1 MAERRYNPI
10 RRLRIKKTD
19 DLKAIYAKVKR
30 SFTAA
35 DLQQY
40 TVNEEGVPADQ
51 VVAELH
57 ALAKIVPRKRK
68 KK

>member
-1 MAERRYNPI
+1 MAERKYNPI

-19 DLKAIYAKVKR
+19 DLKAIYAKVKHA
-30 SFTAA
+30 FTAA

-40 TVNEEGVPADQ
+40 TVKEEGIPAEQ
-51 VVAELH
+51 IVADLRG
-57 ALAKIVPRKRK
+57 LAQPAPPKRK